1 MIWACRDSNDIRP
14 IAHVALV
21 SEIVAC
27 RNNRSVRFQ
36 TYCVMLSRRDGNNV
50 PPAAHITLSCVIVTS
65 RNDCTIC
72 FQPNRV
78 TPACRNR
85 HNIIPIANLTL
96 PSFFP
101 GKTIFTFI
109 TACRDKCSIRFHAYC
124 MIYARRNFSFGQ
136 ITIADLIT
144 ALKRI
149 AIPSNRLKCLYG
161 RSLIVIRKQAFAL
174 LVLRFFGFRH
184 RVAVI
189 SSRLICRYCAVVVTC
204 GKQTFTLLVLRF
216 FGLCRRVA
224 VISSRLICRYCAV
237 VILVRQQLFTFLI
250 YGFLRHFLRVS
261 IIFQRFKRRFCV
273 IILSFGQ
280 KRRRRRIF
288 VFKPC
293 RLVCAIL
300 VFTQIG
306 ILGISSRVPP
316 IRFRLHRQ
324 LIAALRNRLF
334 CRRIVC
340 Q

>member
-189 SSRLICRYCAVVVTC
+189 SSRLICRYCAVV
-204 GKQTFTLLVLRF
+204 
-216 FGLCRRVA
+216 
-224 VISSRLICRYCAV
+224 
-237 VILVRQQLFTFLI
+237 ILVRQQLFTFLI

-273 IILSFGQ
+273 IILSPGQ